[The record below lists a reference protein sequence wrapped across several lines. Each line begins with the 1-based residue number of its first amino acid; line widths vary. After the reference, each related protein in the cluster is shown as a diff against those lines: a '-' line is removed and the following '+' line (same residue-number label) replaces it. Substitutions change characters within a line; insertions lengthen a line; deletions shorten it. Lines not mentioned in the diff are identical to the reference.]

1 MSLLPLAIIPFVL
14 AIPNAFL
21 LYYICKKLQ
30 AKTFRRIFSFAWVLY
45 FLNALVIVLVFT
57 VPELKSFKLDSI
69 AVVAL
74 FLGYAL
80 AIFLIPFAVIF
91 YFLARFIEKKL
102 NSL

>member
-1 MSLLPLAIIPFVL
+1 MSLLPLAIIPFLL

-30 AKTFRRIFSFAWVLY
+30 AKTFGKIFSYAWVLY
-45 FLNALVIVLVFT
+45 FLNAVLVVLLFT
-57 VPELKSFKLDSI
+57 APELKSFKWESI
-69 AVVAL
+69 AVVVM

-80 AIFLIPFAVIF
+80 AIFLIPFAVMF
-91 YFLARFIEKKL
+91 YFLARYIEKRL